1 MKLTRFCW
9 IQIVSTCLLL
19 GPVAFGAEQ
28 QSTDA
33 RLTTLRDQ
41 ARQEVFDG
49 ILSFWLKNCIDPAG
63 GFYGRVT
70 NAGKPIADAPKGLVL
85 NSRILWTFSAAYNMR
100 NRSMYLKTADRAY
113 EYLIA
118 NFRDKENGG
127 YYWML
132 DAKGKPVDD
141 KFELYGMSFVV
152 YSLAEYSAAA
162 KSKPALEQAV
172 KLFDLILAKCHDGT
186 GGGYFESFTRDWK
199 PLPKSTMAY
208 GIDGGVKTMNTHL
221 HLLEAFTTLYRVYP
235 EPKTK
240 AALQELMDI
249 FYDHILD
256 PDKAYCRL
264 FFERDWKNIN
274 DTISFGH
281 DIEAAWLL
289 CDAAEALGD
298 AKQIEKTRA
307 VAVKIAD
314 AVLKRGL
321 DKDGGLLYEANPD
334 KITNPTKDWW
344 PQAETL
350 VGMLNAWQ
358 ISKEPRFL
366 DATLACWDFTQKNI
380 IDKKFGDWYFS
391 AAPSH
396 PDDALKVSEWK
407 APYHN
412 GRACMELIKRIK

>member
-141 KFELYGMSFVV
+141 KFELYG
-152 YSLAEYSAAA
+152 
-162 KSKPALEQAV
+162 
-172 KLFDLILAKCHDGT
+172 IL
-186 GGGYFESFTRDWK
+186 RRRQ
-199 PLPKSTMAY
+199 
-208 GIDGGVKTMNTHL
+208 V
-221 HLLEAFTTLYRVYP
+221 
-235 EPKTK
+235 
-240 AALQELMDI
+240 
-249 FYDHILD
+249 
-256 PDKAYCRL
+256 
-264 FFERDWKNIN
+264 
-274 DTISFGH
+274 
-281 DIEAAWLL
+281 
-289 CDAAEALGD
+289 
-298 AKQIEKTRA
+298 
-307 VAVKIAD
+307 
-314 AVLKRGL
+314 
-321 DKDGGLLYEANPD
+321 
-334 KITNPTKDWW
+334 
-344 PQAETL
+344 
-350 VGMLNAWQ
+350 
-358 ISKEPRFL
+358 
-366 DATLACWDFTQKNI
+366 
-380 IDKKFGDWYFS
+380 
-391 AAPSH
+391 
-396 PDDALKVSEWK
+396 
-407 APYHN
+407 
-412 GRACMELIKRIK
+412 